1 MIIIDYN
8 TGETLQ
14 DKLWQYD
21 YGETLRIQ
29 GGSLQKAQEIHFSLT
44 GRGGNSITRIGVT
57 KDNVTDVVIPD
68 SMLENN
74 DSEINYLI
82 YVFLY
87 NRDSTSGETTKR
99 FVLNVRSRPKPEHAG
114 GADGNAFGEVV
125 EEVRKSAER
134 AEAAETKAKE
144 YETQTKADAAQ
155 TALDREKVKEMVDT
169 VSNISA
175 QVETVK
181 NYAAQAQEASTN
193 TLLSEQETKKA
204 EQSALQAQAGAET
217 AENSAEQHATQARG
231 DKAEVERLSTQVRE
245 DKAYVEQTAQNF
257 ALKAQ
262 QTLADVNNAGQ
273 TQTERV
279 QSAGTTAME
288 NIQTAQNTATKGIET
303 AKTEAVKMVQTEGT
317 KQVQAMQE
325 KGNEVL
331 QSVPPDFA
339 TQMQGKLDKQQG
351 VENAGKALVVGQDG
365 NVIPSEVQSFSN
377 DGIAIINTMSGKTSL
392 LIPDSAE
399 RITKNFKLLGKSEQ
413 AGTPTPENPIE
424 IKNIGKYNEKTGKY
438 DIDVSITGKNLFDIS
453 TCENGKVLNS
463 NAEVINNENALLSD
477 FIPCFENTEYCR
489 TNVGFTVIAFYDY
502 KKNKIGYLNEFNN
515 NFRTPSKCKYFRF
528 SLNKSH
534 TNFNIAM
541 ANVGNKLMEYEP
553 YRKPQTVTL
562 SLDQP
567 LRGIGDYKDVIT
579 KDGII
584 RRIKHLE
591 FNGSENW
598 ILHPLTD
605 KEKTQSF
612 GLSQSVSFEALG
624 KMNCNRFIYIRTVWG
639 ADEEGV
645 DIFGRVNIYF
655 NIKKTKASTVEEF
668 KTWLSQNNI
677 VLEAV
682 LTEPIIEPLPEE
694 IKTQLSNLHTYYPT
708 TIISND
714 ANTEIEVE
722 YVADTKN
729 YIDNK
734 LKELVTA
741 NMQNTANL
749 LSLMPLSTQAEMIEN
764 DTNRILESEVTQ

>member
-29 GGSLQKAQEIHFSLT
+29 GGNLQKAQEVHFSLNGT
-44 GRGGNSITRIGVT
+44 GGTTVTRIGAT
-57 KDNVTDVVIPD
+57 KDGVTDVVIPD

-74 DSEINYLI
+74 DSEIDYLI

-99 FVLNVRSRPKPEHAG
+99 FVLNVRSRSKPEHTG
-114 GADGNAFGEVV
+114 GTDGNAFGEVV

-134 AEAAETKAKE
+134 TEAAQAKAEK
-144 YETQTKADAAQ
+144 YATQTKADATQ

-169 VSNISA
+169 VSNISE

-181 NYAAQAQEASTN
+181 NYTAQAQEASTN
-193 TLLSEQETKKA
+193 ALLSEQETKKA

-317 KQVQAMQE
+317 KQVQAVQE

-424 IKNIGKYNEKTGKY
+424 IKNIGKYNEDTGKY

-453 TCENGKVLNS
+453 TCENGKILNS

-502 KKNKIGYLNEFNN
+502 KKNKIGYINQFNN
-515 NFRTPSKCKYFRF
+515 NFNTPSKCKYFRF

-553 YRKPQTVTL
+553 YRKQQTFTL
-562 SLDQP
+562 SLGQP
-567 LRGIGDYKDVIT
+567 LQGIEECKDSLM
-579 KDGII
+579 KNGIV
-584 RRIKHLE
+584 RKIKRLILD
-591 FNGSENW
+591 GSEDWKIRVGATFENVLQCSV
-598 ILHPLTD
+598 ILENVN
-605 KEKTQSF
+605 KEISGVKSLCDRFKNIGINADTEGYCNYF
-612 GLSQSVSFEALG
+612 GLLYISLG
-624 KMNCNRFIYIRTVWG
+624 
-639 ADEEGV
+639 
-645 DIFGRVNIYF
+645 
-655 NIKKTKASTVEEF
+655 KTKAKTVEEF
-668 KTWLSQNNI
+668 KNWLSQNKTVVEYEI
-677 VLEAV
+677 LEPV
-682 LTEPIIEPLPEE
+682 IEELPEE
-694 IKTQLSNLHTYYPT
+694 IKQKISVLHSNYPT

-714 ANTEIEVE
+714 ENAEMEVE